1 MANEEKYLDYLKRAT
16 TDLREARRRLRE
28 VEEREQ
34 EPIAIVAMSCRYPGG
49 VRTPEELWELVARGG
64 DAVSPYPVNRGW
76 GEDVLFDPD
85 PETGHEEYVREGGF
99 LHDAADFDPAFFG
112 ISPREALAMD
122 PQQRLLLETTWEAFE
137 RAGIDPGALRGSKTG
152 VFAGLMYHDYASRL
166 YSAPEDVEGFL
177 GNGSTGSIASGRV
190 SYTFG
195 LEGPAVTIDTACSSS
210 LVALHLAAQALRT
223 GECTLALAG
232 GVTVMSTPGTFTE
245 FSRQRGLAIDGR
257 CKSFA
262 AAADGT
268 GWGEGVGMLLLERLS
283 DARKNGHPVLA
294 LVRGSAVNQDG
305 ASSGLTAPNGPSQQR
320 VIRQALAGARLS
332 AAQIDAVEAHGTGT
346 TLGDPIEA
354 QALLATYGRNRE
366 ADQPLW
372 LGSVKSNIGH
382 TQAAAGVAGIIKMVM
397 AMRHGVLPKTLHVD
411 EPATDVDW
419 TAGAV
424 ELLTEARP
432 WPETGAPRR
441 AAVSSFGISGTNAH
455 TVLEQAP
462 EPEPADAPEEPA
474 AALPLWTLSAKNR
487 PALRDQA
494 ANLLAHLAAHPEQS
508 LTDLGHSLA
517 TGRAAFDHRAA
528 VVADGRE
535 GLVRALEALTRDEPA
550 AGLVDGK
557 VATGRCAFL
566 FTGQGSQRLGM
577 GRELYAAYPAF
588 AAALDA
594 VCAELDQHLERP
606 LKDVLFGDDASVLD
620 RTAFTQ
626 PALFAVEVA
635 LFRLVDGWGLK
646 PDFLSGHSIGEL
658 AAAHVA
664 GVLSLVDA
672 AKLVAARGRLMQA
685 LPSGGAM
692 IAVQASE
699 DEVLPLLTERVS
711 IAAVNGPQ
719 SVVVAGDEDAALE
732 IAAAFEAQGRKTK
745 RLTVSHA
752 FHSPHMDGMLA
763 DFRRVA
769 AGLTYAAPQIPIV
782 SNLTGALVAA
792 DEIRLPDFWVR
803 HVREAVRFLDG
814 VRALEAQNVTT
825 FVELGPDGVLTAMA
839 QDCLSRED
847 ATLVSALRAGRPEPH
862 SLATAL
868 AGAHV
873 HGVSPDWHAVFA
885 GTGAARVDLPLYA
898 FQRETYWLD
907 TGYLTGDM
915 ASAGLGAA
923 DHPLLG
929 AAVSLADTDGFL
941 YTGRLALDTH
951 PWLADHAVAG
961 SVLLPGTAFVELA
974 IRAGDQVGCDLLEEL
989 TLEAPLVL
997 PEDGGVQLQLSV
1009 GAPDA
1014 SGRRTL
1020 AVYSRDEDAAADEP
1034 WLRHAS
1040 GVLAMAVVA
1049 PSHDLSV
1056 WPPTGAVPLPV
1067 EGLYEGLAEAGLVY
1081 GPVFQGLKSAWRL
1094 GDEVFAELELPE
1106 EAAADAGLFGLHPA
1120 LLDSAL
1126 HAVGLGG
1133 LTNGE
1138 DGARLPFAWSGVSLH
1153 AVGASV
1159 LRVRLASAGA
1169 EGVSLAVADG
1179 AGRAVLTV
1187 DSLVLRPVSVE
1198 QIDGAARGARQDSLF
1213 RLDWAEVSAT
1223 APAGGGR
1230 WALLGSDELN
1240 LAATAGERLDA
1251 HADLTALTEA
1261 IAAGTPAPDE
1271 VLVTFAPGTE
1281 TDPMAVHAAARRAL
1295 ALVQAY
1301 LADERLADSRLV
1313 VLTSGAVAADADG
1326 SVSDLAN
1333 SAVWGLVR
1341 SAESENPGRFV
1352 LIDLEGEDATR
1363 ALPAAL
1369 ASGEPQL
1376 AVREGT
1382 LRAPR
1387 LARATV
1393 PAADADAERF
1403 DADGTV
1409 LVTGASGTLGG
1420 LFARHLV
1427 TERGVRHL
1435 LLVSRRGVAAP
1446 GAEELAAE
1454 LGALGAEVTWAACDV
1469 ADREA
1474 LADVIGT
1481 IPAERPLTGVVHT
1494 AGVLDDGVI
1503 GSLTGERLDAVLR
1516 PKVDAAWNL
1525 HELTQGLDLSAFVL
1539 FSSAAGVF
1547 GGAGQANYA
1556 AANAFLDALAAHR
1569 RAAGLPASSLA
1580 WGLWAAEAGGMAGEL
1595 DEADVSR
1602 MNRAGVAALSS
1613 AEGRELFDASAR
1625 TGEALLVPVRLDLAA
1640 VRAQAASSG
1649 AVAPLLRGLVR
1660 VQNRRTAQGA
1670 APSGALAQ
1678 RLAGLGEAER
1688 LDVLLEL
1695 VRTQVAAV
1703 LGHGSGDAVDPESAF
1718 RDLGFDS
1725 LTAVELRNRM
1735 NAVTGMRLPATLV
1748 FDYPTSEVLAR
1759 HLRDEL
1765 TGSADRA
1772 GAVTRT
1778 AAADDEP
1785 IAIVA
1790 MSCRYPGDVRTPEEL
1805 WQLLVDGQDAISG
1818 FPADRGWELD
1828 ALYHP
1833 DPEHPGTSY
1842 TREGGFLHDAADFDP
1857 TFFGISP
1864 REALATDP
1872 QQRLLLETSWEAFE
1886 RAGIDPVTLR
1896 GSRTG
1901 VFAGVMYH
1909 DYATLVEQAPDGGG
1923 EGALGSGSTG
1933 SIASGRVAYT
1943 FGLEGPAV
1951 TIDTACSSSL
1961 VALHWAIQ
1969 ALRTGECELAL
1980 AGGVTVM
1987 ATPGTFVGFSRQG
2000 GLSADGRCRAFSADA
2015 DGTGWGEGV
2024 GMLLVERL
2032 SDAQKNGHPV
2042 LAIVRGSAINQD
2054 GASNG
2059 LTAPNGPSQQR
2070 VIRQALASAGIS
2082 AAEVDVVEAH
2092 GTGTTL
2098 GDPIEAQALL
2108 ATYGQERDGDRPLWL
2123 GSIKSNLGH
2132 TQAAAGVA
2140 GVIKM
2145 VLAMQHG
2152 VLPQTLHVDQPS
2164 PHVDWTA
2171 GAVSLLTESVEWPE
2185 TGRPRRAAVSSFGI
2199 SGTNAHTIIEQAPAE
2214 AVDATAP
2221 AVTDET
2227 PATGVGVIPWTLSGR
2242 SADAL
2247 RAQAERLLAHVTG
2260 HAELSPHALGH
2271 SLATGRTAF
2280 DHRAVVFA
2288 DDRAE
2293 LLSGLEALAE
2303 GRNAAPGLVTGS
2315 VTSGKTAFLF
2325 TGQGSQRL
2333 GMGRELY
2340 DAFPVFAAALD
2351 AVCAE
2356 LDAHLERPLK
2366 DVLFGGDASV
2376 LDRTAF
2382 TQPAL
2387 FAVEVALFRLVEAW
2401 GVKADFLSGHSIGE
2415 LAAAHVAGVLSLA
2428 DASKLV
2434 AARGRLMQELPAG
2447 GAMIAVQASEDEV
2460 LPLLTEGVSIA
2471 ALNGPASVVI
2481 AGDEDAALEIASAFE
2496 AQGRKTKRLTVSHAF
2511 HSPRMDGM
2519 LEDFRTV
2526 AEGLSYEAPRIPIVS
2541 NLTGALVSAEEI
2553 TDPEFWVRHVRE
2565 AVRFLDGIRALEA
2578 QNVTTFVELGPDGV
2592 LTAMAQECA
2601 QGENVAFVSALRK
2614 DRGEAGS
2621 VVAAVA
2627 RAHVRGVKVDWAAF
2641 FAGTGAARVDLPTYA
2656 FQRERYWPEVPTSR
2670 AGGTA
2675 GLGLATVE
2683 HPLVGASVQLAG
2695 GEELLLTG
2703 RIGLD
2708 THSWLADHAVAGSV
2722 LLPGT
2727 AFVELAI
2734 RAGDQVGC
2742 DLLEELTLEAP
2753 LVLPESSGVQLQLS
2767 VGAPDAS
2774 GRRTLAVYSRD
2785 EQAEA
2790 GEPWLRHASGVLAS
2804 GAATP
2809 SYDLS
2814 AWPPAGA
2821 NPLSV
2826 EGLYEGLAEVGLVY
2840 GPVFQGLRSAWRL
2853 GDEVFA
2859 ELELPEEAADAGLFG
2874 LHPALLDSALHAV
2887 GLGGLIDGGD
2897 GARLPFAWSGVSLH
2911 AVGASVLRVRLA
2923 SAGAEGVSL
2932 AVADGAGRA
2941 VLTVDSLVLR
2951 PVSVEQISG
2960 AARGA
2965 RQDSLFRLDWV
2976 EVLATVSSAP
2986 VPQSRWA
2993 ALGST
2998 ELLRRVVGDQVAAY
3012 ADLAGLTAS
3021 VEPGEAPEFVFVAP
3035 PAAVG
3040 EGVAAATHTATA
3052 DTLALVQE
3060 WLADERFADSRLVVL
3075 TSGAV
3080 ATGPGEPVT
3089 DLSGAAVWGLVR
3101 SAESENPGRFVLV
3114 DIDDRDESVRILP
3127 TALTS
3132 GESQLALRTGAVRMP
3147 RLARSVAAAEPVRE
3161 FVADGTVLV
3170 TGASGS
3176 LGGLVA
3182 RHLVAERGVRHL
3194 LLVSRRGGAAPG
3206 AEELAA
3212 ELGAMG
3218 AEVTW
3223 AACDVADRDA
3233 LADVIGTIPAERPL
3247 TGVVHTAGVLDDGT
3261 IGSLTPERLAK
3272 ALRPKV
3278 DAAWNLHEL
3287 TQDLDLSAFVLFSS
3301 AAGVF
3306 GNAGQ
3311 GNYAAANAFLDALA
3325 QYRRAAGLA
3334 ASSLAWGL
3342 WADEAGMAGELA
3354 EADVSRMSRG
3364 GVDALTAAEG
3374 LELFDASGRDAE
3386 AVLVPMRL
3394 DLAALRAQ
3402 AANGALPVLLSG
3414 LVRVPARRAAE
3425 GATASGALARRLI
3438 GLGEAEQLGMLLELV
3453 RTQVATVLGY
3463 AGAASVE
3470 AERSFRE
3477 LGFDSLTA
3485 VELRNLLGGVT
3496 ELRLPATLVFD
3507 YPTPVVLAEFLRAE
3521 LVGAVAAVAGPVVV
3535 AAVDDEPIAIVGLGC
3550 RYPGGVESPEDLWR
3564 LVMEGRDAIS
3574 EFPADRGWDLDA
3586 LYHEDPD
3593 HAGTSYAREG
3603 GFVTEAGYFDPG
3615 FFGISPREA
3624 LAMDPQQRLLLE
3636 TSWEAFERAGIDPG
3650 VLRGSRTGVFAGVM
3664 YHDYASLLERVPEG
3678 VEGFL
3683 GTGNAAS
3690 VISGRLAYTFG
3701 LEGPAVTIDTACSSS
3716 LVALHL
3722 AVQALRNGE
3731 CELALAGGVTV
3742 MATPAAFVEF
3752 SRQRGLA
3759 ADGRCKAFS
3768 ADADG
3773 TGWSEGAGML
3783 LVERLSDAR
3792 KNGHQVLAVV
3802 RGSAINQDGA
3812 SNGLTAPNGPSQQRV
3827 IRQALANAGLSAA
3840 EVDAVEAHGT
3850 GTTLG
3855 DPIEAQALLATYGQ
3869 EHAPEQPLYLGSF
3882 KSNVGHTQAAA
3893 GVGGIIKMV
3902 MAMRHGVLPKTLHVD
3917 EPSPHI
3923 DWSAGEVSLLADAVE
3938 WPETGRPRR
3947 AAVSSFGFSGTNAH
3961 TIIEQAP
3968 VDESVPA
3975 GTEAAPVADTGV
3987 LPWTLSAKTADALRA
4002 QADRLRGH
4010 LTDRTDVAPA
4020 DLGYSLATT
4029 RAALDHRAVL
4039 VARDHAGFL
4048 TALDALAEGRNAAP
4062 GLVTG
4067 SANGGKT
4074 AFLFTGQGSQR
4085 LGMGR
4090 ELYAAFPVFAE
4101 ALDAVCDELDQHLE
4115 QPLKTVAFGDDA
4127 ELLNQ
4132 TGCTQ
4137 PALFAVEV
4145 ALFRLVESWGVKA
4158 DFLSGHSIGEL
4169 AAAHVAGVLSL
4180 ADASKLVAARGR
4192 LMQELPA
4199 GGAMIAVEASED
4211 EVLPLLT
4218 ERVSIAALNG
4228 PRSVVIAGDEDAAL
4242 EIAAGFEA
4250 QGRKTKRLTVSHAFH
4265 SPRMDG
4271 MLEDFRTVA
4280 EGLTYEAPRIPIV
4293 SNLTGA
4299 LVSAEEITSP
4309 DFWVRHVREAVR
4321 FLDGIRALEEH
4332 GVTTFVELGPDGVL
4346 TAMAQ
4351 ECVTG
4356 DEAAF
4361 AAVLRAGRPEA
4372 ESLVAAVAR
4381 AYVRG
4386 LAVDWAAYFAGAGA
4400 ARVDLPTY
4408 AFQRKCYWPEVPTS
4422 RVGGTAGLGLGSVEH
4437 PLVGAVVQLAGGEE
4451 LLLTGRVGL
4460 DTHPWL
4466 ADHAVMG
4473 SVLLPGTAF
4482 VELAIRAGDQVGC
4495 DLLEELTLEAPL
4507 VLPEDGGVQLQLSV
4521 GAPDSSG
4528 RRSLAVYSRD
4538 EDAASDVPWLR
4549 HASGLLADGAPAP
4562 AFDLGVWPPA
4572 GAERV
4577 EAEGLYDGLAETGL
4591 AYGPV
4596 FRGLRSAWRLGDE
4609 VFAELELAEEARG
4622 DAGLFGLHPALLDS
4636 ALHAVGLGGLIDGG
4650 DGARLPFAW
4659 SGVSLHAVGA
4669 SVLRVRLS
4677 ATGAEGVSLAV
4688 ADGAGRA
4695 VLTVDSLVLRPVSAD
4710 QIDGAARGGRQDSLF
4725 RLDWAEVSATV
4736 TTSVS
4741 VDDRWAVLGTDVFGV
4756 TTAYPAIPVHPALTA
4771 LTETGAAAPREVLF
4785 TCTADADSG
4794 AAAVHRAAAEA
4805 LALVQEWL
4813 ADERFADSRLVL
4825 LTRGAVATGTDE
4837 PVADLPGAAVWG
4849 LVRSAQSENPGRFVL
4864 VDLDG
4869 TNDSLRALP
4878 AALASDEP
4886 QLALRDGAPRAPR
4899 LTRALPEAADPV
4911 REFAADGT
4919 VLVTGASGTL
4929 GGLVARHFVT
4939 EHGVRHLLLVSRRGG
4954 SAPGAEELTAELGAL
4969 GAEVT
4974 WAACDVA
4981 DQDALAGVLAAI
4993 PVEHPLT
5000 GVVHTAGVL
5009 DDGTIGSLTAERLA
5023 HVFRPKVDAAWN
5035 LHELT
5040 RELDL
5045 SAFVLFSSAAG
5056 VFGNAGQGNY
5066 AAANAFLDA
5075 LAQHRKSLGLAASSL
5090 AWGLWAD
5097 EAGMAGEL
5105 AEADVSRMSRG
5116 GVDALTAAEG
5126 LELLD
5131 AAGRNTDAVLIP
5143 MRLDV
5148 PALRARAASSG
5159 TVAPLLRSLVRIPGR
5174 RAAEG
5179 AAASGALAQRLAGLG
5194 EAEQQGVLLELV
5206 RSQVAAV
5213 LGHSSTDAVEPHHS
5227 FRELGFDSL
5236 TAVELRNLLGGVTE
5250 LRLPATLVFDYPT
5263 PVVLAEFL
5271 RAELVGAVADV
5282 VGPVVVAAV
5291 DDEPIAIVGL
5301 GCRYPGGVE
5310 SPEDLWRLVMEGRDA
5325 ISEFPADRGWD
5336 LGALYHADP
5345 DHPGTSYTRE
5355 GGFVDEAGY
5364 FDPAFFG
5371 ISPREALAMD
5381 PQQRLLLETSWEAF
5395 ERAGID
5401 PGVLRGSRT
5410 GVFAGVMYH
5419 DYASSV
5425 SVLPEGVEG
5434 FVGTGNAASVI
5445 SGRLAYTFGLEGPAV
5460 TIDTAC
5466 SSSLVALHLAVQA
5479 LRNGE
5484 CELALAGGVTVM
5496 ATPAPF
5502 VEFSRQRGLAADGRC
5517 KAFSADADGTGW
5529 SEGAGMLLVERL
5541 SDAQRHGHP
5550 VLAVVRGSAINQD
5563 GASNGLTAPNGPSQQ
5578 RVIRQALANAG
5589 LSAAEVDAVE
5599 AHGTGTTLGDPI
5611 EAQALLATYG
5621 QEHAPEQPLY
5631 LGSFK
5636 SNVGHTQAAA
5646 GVGGIIK
5653 MVMAMRHGVLPKTLH
5668 VDEPSPHIDWSAGE
5682 VSLLADAVEWPET
5695 GRPRRAAVSS
5705 FGFSGTN
5712 AHTIIE
5718 QAPVTE
5724 EQTVARATVAPP
5736 VVALPLS
5743 AKTADALRAQAD
5755 RLRGH
5760 LADRTDVAPADLGY
5774 SLATTRATLDHRA
5787 VVVGADRQA
5796 LVAGLEALARGESAP
5811 GLVDGSVAD
5820 GKIAFLFTGQG
5831 SQRLGMGRELY
5842 AAYPV
5847 FAEALDEVCDELDRH
5862 LEQPLKTVVFGDD
5875 AELLNQTRYT
5885 QPALFA
5891 VEVALYRLVE
5901 GWGLTPDYL
5910 SGHSIGELAAA
5921 HVAGVLSL
5929 ADAAKLVAARGRLMQ
5944 ELPAGGAMVAIQASE
5959 EEVLPLL
5966 TERVSIAALN
5976 GPQSVVIAGDEDAAL
5991 EIAAAFEAQ
6000 GRKTKRLTVS
6010 HAFHSPHMDA
6020 MLDAFRAVA
6029 ETLTYESPR
6038 IPVVSNL
6045 TGALVSAEEITDP
6058 GFWVRHV
6065 REAVRFLDGIRAL
6078 EDRGVTT
6085 FIELGPDGVL
6095 TAMAQDCA
6103 TDPDGAAFAAALRTG
6118 RPEPEALA
6126 AAVARAQVRGVPVD
6140 WEAFYANTGARR
6152 IDDLPTYPFQR
6163 RRYWLEAP
6171 AGTVGDVASAGLGSA
6186 DHPLL
6191 GAAVDLPDSDG
6202 RLFTGRLS
6210 LRSHPWLA
6218 DHTVM
6223 DTVLLPGTALV
6234 ELAVRAGDEA
6244 GCDLLEEL
6252 TLEAP
6257 LVLPADGAV
6266 QLRVT
6271 VGEPDGA
6278 AGRRELHVY
6287 SRPEGAVDEPWTR
6300 HAAGALATAAADAA
6314 PVAVSEEWPPADA
6327 EAVGIDD
6334 FYAAFAA
6341 LGLGYGPVFQGL
6353 RAAWR
6358 RGDEVFAEVALGEA
6372 QRDEARAYGLHPAL
6386 LDAALHA
6393 VGLGGFFDAEEDAGR
6408 ARLPFAWDG
6417 VRLHAVGAAAL
6428 RVRVSPAGTGAVA
6441 LAIADEAGA
6450 PVGSVDS
6457 LALRPLDADQFT
6469 SAGGAHHD
6477 ALFRIDWALLP
6488 TPAAP
6493 QAGETRSYAILGG
6506 GELKAAAALEAAGVR
6521 AETYE
6526 NTAALAAA
6534 VDADGAAPDVVLLP
6548 CLPDLG
6554 TAGDAAA
6561 AAHAVTGRVLA
6572 LVREWIADERFADS
6586 RLVLLTRGAVAVRD
6600 AVADDGTEAEPVEDL
6615 AHSAAWGLVRSAQA
6629 EHPGRFVLVD
6639 VEADSD
6645 AANGLLKELPA
6656 LLATDE
6662 PQLALR
6668 ADGWHAPRLARVAP
6682 LVEET
6687 VPDFDAAGTVLVT
6700 GASGTLGGL
6709 LARHLVAER
6718 GVRHLLL
6725 TSRRGAEAEG
6735 ATELAAELAES
6746 GAQVTW
6752 AACDAADREAL
6763 AALLA
6768 AVPAEHPLTAVIHAA
6783 GVLDD
6788 GIIESLTP
6796 ERLAK
6801 VLRPK
6806 VDAAWN
6812 LHELTQDLDLSD
6824 FVLFSSAAGVF
6835 GNPGQG
6841 NYAAAN
6847 AFLDALAQHRRARHR
6862 PAVSLAWGLWEDEG
6876 GMAATLAEADRKR
6889 MNRGSMG
6896 ALRNAEGL
6904 ALFDVACLAEHA
6916 LLIPAAL
6923 DIAALRAQSTTGVA
6937 PLLRGLIRTPVRRAA
6952 AGGTAEAA
6960 TSAVDRLAG
6969 MSPAERDRF
6978 LLNLV
6983 CGQVATVLGH
6993 SGAGAIEPG
7002 AAFKELGFDSLTA
7015 VELRNRLGAATGLRL
7030 PATLIFDYPTPG
7042 ALADHLRA
7050 ALPQGDGGPSV
7061 FGELDRLEAALADAT
7076 DDSVTRSRITMRLQA
7091 LMAKWNDAL
7100 DMTTDGD
7107 SGDHDLESATDD
7119 ELFDLLDDELGSS

>member
-1 MANEEKYLDYLKRAT
+1 MAVANEEKYLDYLKRAT

-49 VRTPEELWELVARGG
+49 VRTPEDLWELVARGG
-64 DAVSPYPVNRGW
+64 DAVTPYPTDRGW
-76 GEDVLFDPD
+76 GEDVLFEPD
-85 PETGHEEYVREGGF
+85 PESGHEEYVREGGF
-99 LHDAADFDPAFFG
+99 LHDAADFDPGFFG

-122 PQQRLLLETTWEAFE
+122 PQQRLLLETTWETFE
-137 RAGIDPGALRGSKTG
+137 RAGIDPAALRGSKTG

-177 GNGSTGSIASGRV
+177 GNGSTGSIASGRL

-245 FSRQRGLAIDGR
+245 FSRQRGLAVDGR

-283 DARKNGHPVLA
+283 DAKKNGHPVMA

-320 VIRQALAGARLS
+320 VIRQALASARLS
-332 AAQIDAVEAHGTGT
+332 SEQIDAVEAHGTGT

-354 QALLATYGRNRE
+354 QALLATYGRNRSAE
-366 ADQPLW
+366 QPLW
-372 LGSVKSNIGH
+372 LGSVKSNLGH

-411 EPATDVDW
+411 EPTPNVDW
-419 TAGAV
+419 TAGSV
-424 ELLTEARP
+424 ELLTETRP
-432 WPETGAPRR
+432 WPETGQPRR

-462 EPEPADAPEEPA
+462 EPEPAEAPEKPVT
-474 AALPLWTLSAKNR
+474 ALPLWTLSAKSR

-508 LTDLGHSLA
+508 LADLGHSLA

-528 VVADGRE
+528 VVADDRD

-550 AGLVDGK
+550 TGLVQGK
-557 VATGRCAFL
+557 TTTGKRAFL

-577 GRELYAAYPAF
+577 GRELYSAF
-588 AAALDA
+588 PVFAEALDA
-594 VCAELDQHLERP
+594 VCAALDPHLERP
-606 LKDVLFGDDASVLD
+606 LKDVLFGEDAGLLD
-620 RTAFTQ
+620 RTGWTQ

-635 LFRLVDGWGLK
+635 LYRLVEAWGVK
-646 PDFLSGHSIGEL
+646 PDFLAGHSIGEL

-664 GVLSLVDA
+664 GVLSLADA
-672 AKLVAARGRLMQA
+672 SKLVAARGKLMQA
-685 LPSGGAM
+685 LPAGGAM

-699 DEVLPLLTERVS
+699 DEVLPLLTERVG
-711 IAAVNGPQ
+711 IAALNGPQ
-719 SVVVAGDEDAALE
+719 SVVIAGDEDAAVA
-732 IAAAFEAQGRKTK
+732 IAATFEEQGRKTK

-769 AGLTYAAPQIPIV
+769 ASLTYAAPRIPIV
-782 SNLTGALVAA
+782 SNLTGALVSAE
-792 DEIRLPDFWVR
+792 EITSPDFWVR

-825 FVELGPDGVLTAMA
+825 FVELGPDGILTAMA

-847 ATLVSALRAGRPEPH
+847 ATLVSALRAGRPELR
-862 SLATAL
+862 SLSTAL
-868 AGAHV
+868 ADAHV

-885 GTGAARVDLPLYA
+885 GTGAAFVDLPLYA

-1020 AVYSRDEDAAADEP
+1020 AVYSRDEDATTDAL

-1040 GVLAMAVVA
+1040 GLLATAVVA
-1049 PSHDLSV
+1049 PSYDLSA
-1056 WPPTGAVPLPV
+1056 WPPAGADPLPV
-1067 EGLYEGLAEAGLVY
+1067 EGLYEGLAEAGLAY

-1106 EAAADAGLFGLHPA
+1106 EAAADASLFGLHPA

-1133 LTNGE
+1133 LIDGE

-1153 AVGASV
+1153 AVGAST
-1159 LRVRLASAGA
+1159 LRVRLAATGTD
-1169 EGVSLAVADG
+1169 GVSLAVADG
-1179 AGRAVLTV
+1179 TGRAVLSV

-1198 QIDGAARGARQDSLF
+1198 QISGAARGTRQDSLF
-1213 RLDWAEVSAT
+1213 RLDWAELS
-1223 APAGGGR
+1223 APASTSTDGR
-1230 WALLGSDELN
+1230 WALLGPDAFD
-1240 LAATAGERLDA
+1240 LAAAVGDRLDA
-1251 HADLTALTEA
+1251 HADLAALTEA
-1261 IAAGTPAPDE
+1261 LDAGTPAPDE
-1271 VLVTFAPGTE
+1271 VLVAFAPGTE
-1281 TDPMAVHAAARRAL
+1281 TDPASVHAAARRAL

-1313 VLTSGAVAADADG
+1313 VLTSGAVAVGPDG
-1326 SVSDLAN
+1326 APSDLTN

-1352 LIDLEGEDATR
+1352 LVDLDGDDAPR

-1387 LARATV
+1387 LARATTQ
-1393 PAADADAERF
+1393 AADADAGRF
-1403 DADGTV
+1403 AADGTV

-1427 TERGVRHL
+1427 TEHGVRHL
-1435 LLVSRRGVAAP
+1435 LLVSRRGEDAP

-1454 LGALGAEVTWAACDV
+1454 LGVLGAEVTWAACDV
-1469 ADREA
+1469 ADRDA
-1474 LADVIGT
+1474 LAEVLAAV
-1481 IPAERPLTGVVHT
+1481 PAEHPLTGVVHT

-1503 GSLTGERLDAVLR
+1503 GSLTPERLANVLR

-1525 HELTQGLDLSAFVL
+1525 HELTRELDLSAFVL

-1580 WGLWAAEAGGMAGEL
+1580 WGLWASEAGGMAGEL

-1602 MNRAGVAALSS
+1602 MNRAGVAALSA

-1625 TGEALLVPVRLDLAA
+1625 SGEALLVPLRLDLAA
-1640 VRAQAASSG
+1640 VRAQATAASG

-1660 VQNRRTAQGA
+1660 VQARRAAQGS

-1703 LGHGSGDAVDPESAF
+1703 LGHGSGEAVDPERAF

-1725 LTAVELRNRM
+1725 LTAVELRNRV
-1735 NAVTGMRLPATLV
+1735 NAVTGLRLPATLV

-1765 TGSADRA
+1765 TGSAERA
-1772 GAVTRT
+1772 GVVART
-1778 AAADDEP
+1778 TAADDEP

-1790 MSCRYPGDVRTPEEL
+1790 MSCRYPGGVRTPEEL
-1805 WQLLVDGQDAISG
+1805 WQLLAAGRDAITE
-1818 FPADRGWELD
+1818 FPADRGWDLD

-1909 DYATLVEQAPDGGG
+1909 DYATLVEQTPDGGG

-1969 ALRTGECELAL
+1969 ALRAGECELAL

-2015 DGTGWGEGV
+2015 DGTGWSEGV

-2032 SDAQKNGHPV
+2032 SDAQRNGHPV
-2042 LAIVRGSAINQD
+2042 LAIVRGSAVNQD

-2070 VIRQALASAGIS
+2070 VIRQALASAGLS

-2108 ATYGQERDGDRPLWL
+2108 ATYGQERDGEQPLWL

-2140 GVIKM
+2140 GIIKM

-2152 VLPQTLHVDQPS
+2152 VLPQTLHADQPS
-2164 PHVDWTA
+2164 PHVDWSA
-2171 GAVSLLTESVEWPE
+2171 GEVSLLTDSVEWPE
-2185 TGRPRRAAVSSFGI
+2185 TGRPRRAGVSSFGI
-2199 SGTNAHTIIEQAPAE
+2199 SGTNAHTIIEQAPA
-2214 AVDATAP
+2214 AP
-2221 AVTDET
+2221 AAAVV
-2227 PATGVGVIPWTLSGR
+2227 PAVADGAGAVPWILSGR
-2242 SADAL
+2242 SANAL
-2247 RAQAERLLAHVTG
+2247 RAQAERLLAHVTA
-2260 HAELSPHALGH
+2260 HTELSPYDLGH
-2271 SLATGRTAF
+2271 SLALGRTAF
-2280 DHRAVVFA
+2280 DHRAVVVA
-2288 DDRAE
+2288 DDRAGF
-2293 LLSGLEALAE
+2293 LSGLEALAE
-2303 GRNAAPGLVTGS
+2303 GRNAAVGLVAGS
-2315 VTSGKTAFLF
+2315 VAGGKTAFLC

-2340 DAFPVFAAALD
+2340 DTFPVFAEAFD
-2351 AVCAE
+2351 AVCGA
-2356 LDAHLERPLK
+2356 LDGHLERPLK
-2366 DVLFGGDASV
+2366 TVVFGEDAEL
-2376 LDRTAF
+2376 LDQTGF

-2471 ALNGPASVVI
+2471 ALNGPQSVVV
-2481 AGDEDAALEIASAFE
+2481 AGDEDAAVEIASSFE

-2511 HSPRMDGM
+2511 HSPRMDAM
-2519 LEDFRTV
+2519 LDDFRAV
-2526 AEGLSYEAPRIPIVS
+2526 AEELSYEAPRIPIVS
-2541 NLTGALVSAEEI
+2541 NLTGTLVSVEEI
-2553 TDPEFWVRHVRE
+2553 TSADFWVRHVRE
-2565 AVRFLDGIRALEA
+2565 AVRFLDGIRALEEHG
-2578 QNVTTFVELGPDGV
+2578 VTTFVELGPDGV
-2592 LTAMAQECA
+2592 LTAMGQDCA
-2601 QGENVAFVSALRK
+2601 QGEGVAFVSALRK
-2614 DRGEAGS
+2614 DRGEAE
-2621 VVAAVA
+2621 ALTTAVA

-2641 FAGTGAARVDLPTYA
+2641 FARAAAVRVDLPTYA
-2656 FQRERYWPEVPTSR
+2656 FQRERYWPVLPASR

-2683 HPLVGASVQLAG
+2683 HPLVGAAVPLAG

-2708 THSWLADHAVAGSV
+2708 THPWLADHAVAGSV

-2742 DLLEELTLEAP
+2742 DLLEELTLSSP
-2753 LVLPESSGVQLQLS
+2753 LVLPEDGGVQLQLS

-2774 GRRTLAVYSRD
+2774 GRRSLAVYSRD
-2785 EQAEA
+2785 EQGATDA
-2790 GEPWLRHASGVLAS
+2790 VWLRHASGVLAP
-2804 GAATP
+2804 GAVTP

-2821 NPLSV
+2821 DPLPV
-2826 EGLYEGLAEVGLVY
+2826 EGLYEGLAEVGLAY

-2859 ELELPEEAADAGLFG
+2859 ELELPEEAAADAGLFG

-2887 GLGGLIDGGD
+2887 GLGGLIGGED

-2923 SAGAEGVSL
+2923 ATGGEGVSL
-2932 AVADGAGRA
+2932 AVADGAGRE
-2941 VLTVDSLVLR
+2941 VLSVDSLVLR

-2960 AARGA
+2960 AARGT

-2976 EVLATVSSAP
+2976 TVPATVSSAP

-2993 ALGST
+2993 VLGSAD
-2998 ELLRRVVGDQVAAY
+2998 LARRAVGDQVAAY
-3012 ADLAGLTAS
+3012 ADLAELTAA
-3021 VEPGEAPEFVFVAP
+3021 VEAGEAPEFVFVAP
-3035 PAAVG
+3035 SAAIA
-3040 EGVAAATHTATA
+3040 EGTAAATHTATA
-3052 DTLALVQE
+3052 ETLALVQE
-3060 WLADERFADSRLVVL
+3060 WLGAERFADSRLVVL

-3080 ATGPGEPVT
+3080 AVDSDEPMT
-3089 DLSGAAVWGLVR
+3089 DLPGATVRGLVR

-3114 DIDDRDESVRILP
+3114 DIDGDDASARVLP

-3132 GESQLALRTGAVRMP
+3132 GESQLALRAGVVRAP
-3147 RLARSVAAAEPVRE
+3147 RLARAFPEAADSARE
-3161 FVADGTVLV
+3161 FAVEGTVLV
-3170 TGASGS
+3170 TGASGT
-3176 LGGLVA
+3176 LGGLIS

-3194 LLVSRRGGAAPG
+3194 LLVSRRGGDAPG
-3206 AEELAA
+3206 AAELTA
-3212 ELGAMG
+3212 ELGVLG

-3233 LADVIGTIPAERPL
+3233 LVGVLAAVPAEHPL
-3247 TGVVHTAGVLDDGT
+3247 TGVVHTAGVLDDAT
-3261 IGSLTPERLAK
+3261 IGSLTAERLAK
-3272 ALRPKV
+3272 VLRPKV

-3287 TQDLDLSAFVLFSS
+3287 TRELDLSAFVLFSS

-3325 QYRRAAGLA
+3325 QHRKVSGLA

-3354 EADVSRMSRG
+3354 DADVSRMSRG

-3374 LELFDASGRDAE
+3374 LELLDAAIGGNADS
-3386 AVLVPMRL
+3386 LLIPIRL
-3394 DLAALRAQ
+3394 DMAALRAQ
-3402 AANGALPVLLSG
+3402 AANGTLPALLTG

-3425 GATASGALARRLI
+3425 GAAASGAVARRLA
-3438 GLGEAEQLGMLLELV
+3438 GLGEAEQRLVLLELV

-3463 AGAASVE
+3463 AGAEAVE

-3485 VELRNLLGGVT
+3485 VELRNSLGAVT

-3507 YPTPVVLAEFLRAE
+3507 YPTPVVLADFLRAE
-3521 LVGAVAAVAGPVVV
+3521 LVGAVADVAGPVVV

-3586 LYHEDPD
+3586 LYHADPD
-3593 HAGTSYAREG
+3593 HNGTSYAREG
-3603 GFVTEAGYFDPG
+3603 GFVDEAGHFDPG

-3664 YHDYASLLERVPEG
+3664 YHDYASLLDRVPEG

-3701 LEGPAVTIDTACSSS
+3701 LEGPAVTVDTACSSS

-3792 KNGHQVLAVV
+3792 KNGHEVLAIV

-3827 IRQALANAGLSAA
+3827 IRQALANAGLTTGD
-3840 EVDAVEAHGT
+3840 VDAVEAHGT

-3869 EHAPEQPLYLGSF
+3869 EREGDRPLWLGSI
-3882 KSNVGHTQAAA
+3882 KSNMGHTQAAA
-3893 GVGGIIKMV
+3893 GVAGIIKML

-3923 DWSAGEVSLLADAVE
+3923 DWSAGDVSLLADAVA

-3968 VDESVPA
+3968 EDAPVAASS
-3975 GTEAAPVADTGV
+3975 EAAPVTDAGV

-4002 QADRLRGH
+4002 QADRLRRH
-4010 LTDRTDVAPA
+4010 LADRTDVAPA

-4029 RAALDHRAVL
+4029 RAAHEHRAVL
-4039 VARDHAGFL
+4039 VAQDHAGFL
-4048 TALDALAEGRNAAP
+4048 TALDALVEGRNAAV
-4062 GLVTG
+4062 GLVAG
-4067 SANGGKT
+4067 SVVGGKT
-4074 AFLFTGQGSQR
+4074 AFLCTGQGSQR

-4090 ELYAAFPVFAE
+4090 ELYAAYPVFAE
-4101 ALDAVCDELDQHLE
+4101 AFDAVCDALDGHLD
-4115 QPLKTVAFGDDA
+4115 QPLKTVVFGDDA
-4127 ELLNQ
+4127 NLLDQ
-4132 TGCTQ
+4132 TGWTQ

-4145 ALFRLVESWGVKA
+4145 ALYRLVEGWGVTP

-4180 ADASKLVAARGR
+4180 PDAAKLVAARGR
-4192 LMQELPA
+4192 LMQALPT
-4199 GGAMIAVEASED
+4199 GGAMIAVQASED

-4218 ERVSIAALNG
+4218 DGVSIAALNG
-4228 PRSVVIAGDEDAAL
+4228 PQSVVIAGDEAEAVA
-4242 EIAAGFEA
+4242 IAAAFEQ

-4265 SPRMDG
+4265 SPRMDA
-4271 MLEDFRTVA
+4271 MLDDFRAVA
-4280 EGLTYEAPRIPIV
+4280 EELSYEAPRIPIV
-4293 SNLTGA
+4293 SNLTGS

-4309 DFWVRHVREAVR
+4309 GFWVRHVREAVR
-4321 FLDGIRALEEH
+4321 FLDGIRTLEAQN
-4332 GVTTFVELGPDGVL
+4332 VTTFVELGPDGVL

-4351 ECVTG
+4351 DCVTG
-4356 DEAAF
+4356 DSAAF
-4361 AAVLRAGRPEA
+4361 APALRAGRPEA
-4372 ESLVAAVAR
+4372 ESLAAAVAR

-4386 LAVDWAAYFAGAGA
+4386 AKVDWAAFFAGTGA
-4400 ARVDLPTY
+4400 TRVALPTY
-4408 AFQRKCYWPEVPTS
+4408 AFQRKRYWPDVS
-4422 RVGGTAGLGLGSVEH
+4422 AVGLGGTAGLGLGSVDH
-4437 PLVGAVVQLAGGEE
+4437 PLVGAVMPLAGGEG
-4451 LLLTGRVGL
+4451 LVLTGRIGL

-4482 VELAIRAGDQVGC
+4482 VELAMRAGDHIGC

-4507 VLPEDGGVQLQLSV
+4507 VLPEHGGIQLQMSV
-4521 GAPDSSG
+4521 GAPDASG
-4528 RRSLAVYSRD
+4528 RRSLAIYSRH
-4538 EDAASDVPWLR
+4538 EDATADVLWLR
-4549 HASGLLADGAPAP
+4549 HASGLLAEGAPAA
-4562 AFDLGVWPPA
+4562 AFDLSAWPPA
-4572 GAERV
+4572 GAEKAG
-4577 EAEGLYDGLAETGL
+4577 AEGLYDGLAETGL

-4596 FRGLRSAWRLGDE
+4596 FRGLKSAWRLGGE
-4609 VFAELELAEEARG
+4609 VFAELELPEEARA

-4636 ALHAVGLGGLIDGG
+4636 ALHAVGLGGLIDGEA
-4650 DGARLPFAW
+4650 GARLPFAW

-4677 ATGAEGVSLAV
+4677 ATGTEGVSLAV

-4695 VLTVDSLVLRPVSAD
+4695 VLSVDSLVLRPVSAD
-4710 QIDGAARGGRQDSLF
+4710 QIDGAARSGRQDSLF
-4725 RLDWAEVSATV
+4725 RLDWAEVSAPAPAG
-4736 TTSVS
+4736 
-4741 VDDRWAVLGTDVFGV
+4741 DRWAVLGADVFGL
-4756 TTAYPAIPVHPALTA
+4756 TAADPAIPVHPELMTLVEADM
-4771 LTETGAAAPREVLF
+4771 AAPNDVLF
-4785 TCTADADSG
+4785 ACVADADG
-4794 AAAVHRAAAEA
+4794 GPAAVHQAAAEA

-4813 ADERFADSRLVL
+4813 ADERFAGSRLVL
-4825 LTRGAVATGTDE
+4825 LTRGAVATGVDE
-4837 PVADLPGAAVWG
+4837 PVTDLAGAAVWG

-4869 TNDSLRALP
+4869 TSDSLRSLP

-4886 QLALRDGAPRAPR
+4886 QLALRDGKLRAPR
-4899 LTRALPEAADPV
+4899 LTRALPEV
-4911 REFAADGT
+4911 TESTREFVADGT

-4929 GGLVARHFVT
+4929 GGLISRHLVT
-4939 EHGVRHLLLVSRRGG
+4939 ERGVRHLLLVSRRGG
-4954 SAPGAEELTAELGAL
+4954 DAPGAAELAVELGAL

-4981 DQDALAGVLAAI
+4981 DQDALAGVLAAV
-4993 PVEHPLT
+4993 PAEHPLT

-5009 DDGTIGSLTAERLA
+5009 DDATIGSLTPERLA
-5023 HVFRPKVDAAWN
+5023 NVFRPKVDAAWN

-5040 RELDL
+5040 RDLDL

-5075 LAQHRKSLGLAASSL
+5075 LAQYRKVSGLAASSL

-5105 AEADVSRMSRG
+5105 ADADVSRMSRG

-5131 AAGRNTDAVLIP
+5131 AAIGGNADAVLIP
-5143 MRLDV
+5143 IRLDV

-5159 TVAPLLRSLVRIPGR
+5159 TVAPLLRSLVRLPGR

-5179 AAASGALAQRLAGLG
+5179 AAASGVLAQRLAGQD
-5194 EAEQQGVLLELV
+5194 EAEQRLVLLELV
-5206 RSQVAAV
+5206 RTQVAAV
-5213 LGHSSTDAVEPHHS
+5213 LGHDSTSAVEPHHS

-5236 TAVELRNLLGGVTE
+5236 TAVELRNSLGAVTE

-5263 PVVLAEFL
+5263 PAVLADFL

-5282 VGPVVVAAV
+5282 AGPVVVAAV

-5310 SPEDLWRLVMEGRDA
+5310 SPEDLWRLVVEGRDA

-5336 LGALYHADP
+5336 LDALYHPDP

-5419 DYASSV
+5419 DYASSLPA
-5425 SVLPEGVEG
+5425 LPEGVEG

-5460 TIDTAC
+5460 TVDTAC

-5517 KAFSADADGTGW
+5517 KAFSAEADGTGW

-5541 SDAQRHGHP
+5541 SDARRNGHP

-5589 LSAAEVDAVE
+5589 LTAAEIDTVE
-5599 AHGTGTTLGDPI
+5599 AHGTGTSLGDPI

-5621 QEHAPEQPLY
+5621 QERPEGRPLY

-5668 VDEPSPHIDWSAGE
+5668 VDEPSPHIDWSAGD
-5682 VSLLADAVEWPET
+5682 VSLLADAVAWPET

-5724 EQTVARATVAPP
+5724 EQQPLVPAAAMPP

-5755 RLRGH
+5755 RLRRH

-5774 SLATTRATLDHRA
+5774 SLATTRAAHDHRA
-5787 VVVGADRQA
+5787 VVVGADQDA
-5796 LVAGLEALARGESAP
+5796 LVAGLEALARGESAA
-5811 GLVDGSVAD
+5811 GLADGSVTD
-5820 GKIAFLFTGQG
+5820 GRTAFLFTGQG

-5842 AAYPV
+5842 AAYPA
-5847 FAEALDEVCDELDRH
+5847 FAEAFDAVCDALDQH

-5875 AELLNQTRYT
+5875 ADLLNRTGWT

-5891 VEVALYRLVE
+5891 LEVALYRLVE
-5901 GWGLTPDYL
+5901 GWGIVPDVL

-5929 ADAAKLVAARGRLMQ
+5929 ADAAKLVAARGCLMQ
-5944 ELPAGGAMVAIQASE
+5944 ALPAGGAMIAVQASE
-5959 EEVLPLL
+5959 DEVLPLL
-5966 TERVSIAALN
+5966 TDGVSIAALN
-5976 GPQSVVIAGDEDAAL
+5976 GPQSVVVAGDEDAAVA
-5991 EIAAAFEAQ
+5991 IAAAFEAQ

-6010 HAFHSPHMDA
+6010 HAFHSPRMDA
-6020 MLDAFRAVA
+6020 MLDDFRAVA
-6029 ETLTYESPR
+6029 ETLTYEAPR
-6038 IPVVSNL
+6038 IPVVSSL
-6045 TGALVSAEEITDP
+6045 TGAPVSAEEITDP

-6065 REAVRFLDGIRAL
+6065 REAVRFLDAVRAL
-6078 EDRGVTT
+6078 EAEGVTT

-6103 TDPDGAAFAAALRTG
+6103 DDPDAAAFTTALRTG

-6140 WEAFYANTGARR
+6140 WAAFYAPTGARR
-6152 IDDLPTYPFQR
+6152 VDDLPTYPFQR
-6163 RRYWLEAP
+6163 KRYWLEAP
-6171 AGTVGDVASAGLGSA
+6171 AGATGDVASAGLGA
-6186 DHPLL
+6186 AGHPLL

-6202 RLFTGRLS
+6202 LLFTGRLS

-6234 ELAVRAGDEA
+6234 ELAVRAGDEV

-6257 LVLPADGAV
+6257 LVLPERGGV

-6271 VGEPDGA
+6271 VGAPDEA
-6278 AGRRELHVY
+6278 AERRALHIY
-6287 SRPEGAVDEPWTR
+6287 SRPEDATDEPWTR
-6300 HAAGALATAAADAA
+6300 HAAGALAATGTAAAPAA
-6314 PVAVSEEWPPADA
+6314 VAEEWPPAGA
-6327 EAVGIDD
+6327 EAVDTDG

-6372 QRDEARAYGLHPAL
+6372 QRDGARAYGLHPAL
-6386 LDAALHA
+6386 LDSALHA
-6393 VGLGGFFDAEEDAGR
+6393 VGLGGFFAEEEDER

-6441 LAIADEAGA
+6441 LAIADETGT
-6450 PVGSVDS
+6450 PVVSVDS
-6457 LALRPLDADQFT
+6457 LALRPLDADQFA
-6469 SAGGAHHD
+6469 SANAAHHES
-6477 ALFRIDWALLP
+6477 LFRIDWAPLSA
-6488 TPAAP
+6488 PAAP
-6493 QAGETRSYAILGG
+6493 SAGQARAYAILGA
-6506 GELKAAAALEAAGVR
+6506 GEPTVAAALEAAGAG

-6526 NTAALAAA
+6526 TLAALAAA
-6534 VDADGAAPDVVLLP
+6534 VDADGTAPDAVLLP
-6548 CLPDLG
+6548 CLPDPA
-6554 TAGDAAA
+6554 TAGDTAA

-6572 LVREWIADERFADS
+6572 LVQEWIADERFADC

-6600 AVADDGTEAEPVEDL
+6600 GLADDGSEAETVGDL

-6639 VEADSD
+6639 AQAAGDGAD
-6645 AANGLLKELPA
+6645 ALLKELPA

-6668 ADGWHAPRLARVAP
+6668 ADGWHAPRLARVAS
-6682 LVEET
+6682 LAEET
-6687 VPDFDAAGTVLVT
+6687 VPDFDAAGTVLIT
-6700 GASGTLGGL
+6700 GATGTLGAL

-6725 TSRRGAEAEG
+6725 TSRRGAEAPG
-6735 ATELAAELAES
+6735 AAELAAELAES

-6752 AACDAADREAL
+6752 AACDAADRDAL
-6763 AALLA
+6763 AAVLA
-6768 AVPAEHPLTAVIHAA
+6768 AVPAAHPLTAVIHSA

-6788 GIIESLTP
+6788 GIVESLTP

-6801 VLRPK
+6801 VMRPK

-6847 AFLDALAQHRRARHR
+6847 AFLDALAQHRRAQHR

-6876 GMAATLAEADRKR
+6876 GMAATLAEADRQR

-6904 ALFDVACLAEHA
+6904 ALFDAACLAEHA
-6916 LLIPAAL
+6916 LLVPAAL
-6923 DIAALRAQSTTGVA
+6923 DIAALRAQSTSGVA

-6952 AGGTAEAA
+6952 AGGAAEQ
-6960 TSAVDRLAG
+6960 TVSVLDRLAG
-6969 MSPAERDRF
+6969 MSAAERDRF

-6983 CGQVATVLGH
+6983 CTQVATVLGH

-7061 FGELDRLEAALADAT
+7061 FGELDRLEAALATAG

-7091 LMAKWNDAL
+7091 LMAKWNDAQ
-7100 DMTTDGD
+7100 DATTTDDDPGD
-7107 SGDHDLESATDD
+7107 DLESATDD